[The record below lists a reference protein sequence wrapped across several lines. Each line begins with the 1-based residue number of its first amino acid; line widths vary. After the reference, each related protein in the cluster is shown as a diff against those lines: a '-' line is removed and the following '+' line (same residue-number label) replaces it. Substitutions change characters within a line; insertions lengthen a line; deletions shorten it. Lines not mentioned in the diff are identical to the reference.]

1 MSHAGSWPAWGTPVR
16 VTGRPLALTLGL
28 LQTTRVPTALL
39 IGCAVWVPSR
49 WAGDGGPMGAA
60 PALVFALAAM
70 AGFALNDYCDVERD
84 RVNHPHRAIPSG
96 RLSPWVALVAGIVLL
111 LGATAA
117 AVYAGGGPLQLGLF
131 TLTLAGVLHYNAF
144 TARAPQLK
152 SLYSAALSTMPV
164 LYITLVLGYDRVY
177 WLVPGAS
184 LLFLV
189 GRELLMDVRD
199 LRGDRRAGLVTLP
212 MRLGP
217 GRTSRVAFLLE
228 FSATALLLPLLLLVP
243 SVRTVLS
250 FTAIVAAVAGACLT
264 WRAHR
269 RWSRRLAVYLLWL
282 PLLAGIVMLLRSP
295 G

>member
-1 MSHAGSWPAWGTPVR
+1 
-16 VTGRPLALTLGL
+16 
-28 LQTTRVPTALL
+28 
-39 IGCAVWVPSR
+39 
-49 WAGDGGPMGAA
+49 MGAA

-96 RLSPWVALVAGIVLL
+96 RLSPAVALVAGIVLL

-117 AVYAGGGPLQLGLF
+117 AVCASGGPLQLGLF

-144 TARAPQLK
+144 TARAPHLK
-152 SLYSAALSTMPV
+152 SLYSAALSSMPV

-177 WLVPGAS
+177 WLVPVAS

-199 LRGDRRAGLVTLP
+199 LCGDRRAGLVTLP
-212 MRLGP
+212 MCLGP

-228 FSATALLLPLLLLVP
+228 FSAAALLLPLVLLVP

-250 FTAIVAAVAGACLT
+250 FTAIVAAVVGAALT
-264 WRAHR
+264 WRAHW

-282 PLLAGIVMLLRSP
+282 PLLAGIAMLLRPP